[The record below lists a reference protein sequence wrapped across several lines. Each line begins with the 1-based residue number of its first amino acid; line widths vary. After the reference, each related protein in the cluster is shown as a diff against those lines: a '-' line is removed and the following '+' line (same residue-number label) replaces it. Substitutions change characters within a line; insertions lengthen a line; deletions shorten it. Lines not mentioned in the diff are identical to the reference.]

1 MPIAV
6 TDEHQEQRR
15 SIRRWLDA
23 HCPPSVPR
31 ALLDAEVEELQP
43 VWKELAAQGWL
54 GLHLPEQFGGEGF
67 GPVELAVLLEETG
80 RSLVPGPVLPTVAT
94 SALVNEAASA
104 DLAGAGA
111 PGSDR
116 RKHAGHPVLRRRLPR
131 RGGARADGELV
142 VSGTLRPL
150 LGASTASRGAGPGPS
165 R

>member
-54 GLHLPEQFGGEGF
+54 GLHLPEEFGGEGF

-94 SALVNEAASA
+94 SALVNEAATA
-104 DLAGAGA
+104 DLAGLVLPGLIDGSTPATLSFGDAAWTWWGAG
-111 PGSDR
+111 
-116 RKHAGHPVLRRRLPR
+116 R
-131 RGGARADGELV
+131 RGARGVGDLAAAARGLDGARWCWP
-142 VSGTLRPL
+142 RPE
-150 LGASTASRGAGPGPS
+150 R
-165 R
+165 